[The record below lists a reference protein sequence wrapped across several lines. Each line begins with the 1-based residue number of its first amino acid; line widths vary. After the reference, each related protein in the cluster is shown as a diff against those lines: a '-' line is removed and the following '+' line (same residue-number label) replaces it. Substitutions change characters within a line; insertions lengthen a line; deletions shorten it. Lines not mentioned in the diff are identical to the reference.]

1 MIINNKTLASLCLI
15 SSCFAA
21 EPQTSS
27 SSVVVPPLKLA
38 SSSIRTIEEHKKSY
52 TEFYALLNLA
62 PFIERLKIASSQGS
76 LPSTLFRPDTN
87 GESVD
92 RFISV
97 LNSVKSISEAAK
109 FEDIQ
114 PIMSDLY
121 EIFSVMESTSTV
133 FIPKAIKSV
142 ATHIREQTYENAG
155 MILQGTIENLNSYV
169 SYLTEFG
176 NFTESLMRS
185 QKELFLLAARQK
197 DLSKNLPPE
206 NVLSRV
212 SQCDFSIERL
222 LVKFKEQLGQA
233 YSLKSVIPETKIAA
247 DRLLAE
253 LLEDTEPAKVE
264 TPRRRG
270 FSLTKS
276 RSKRDLVEKGS
287 SSDAIERSQ
296 SADQATSPKTP
307 RGKKKD

>member
-15 SSCFAA
+15 SFCFAA
-21 EPQTSS
+21 EPQASS
-27 SSVVVPPLKLA
+27 SFVIPPLKLP
-38 SSSIRTIEEHKKSY
+38 STSIRTIEEHKERY
-52 TEFYALLNLA
+52 TEFYGLLNLA

-97 LNSVKSISEAAK
+97 LSSVKSISEAAK

-133 FIPKAIKSV
+133 FIPKAFKSV

-176 NFTESLMRS
+176 NFIESLMRS

-197 DLSKNLPPE
+197 DLSKNLQPE
-206 NVLSRV
+206 DVLSRV

-222 LVKFKEQLGQA
+222 LKKFQEQLRQA
-233 YSLKSVIPETKIAA
+233 YSLKSLIPETKNAA

-270 FSLTKS
+270 LSFRS
-276 RSKRDLVEKGS
+276 RSKRDLLDKE

-307 RGKKKD
+307 RGKK